1 MPQSNK
7 PSLFTFGNTISP
19 QNARKNKSKNKTK
32 KIEKGQKEVV
42 MYRNSSNLRPG
53 EKFFRYLVKAKFA

>member
-32 KIEKGQKEVV
+32 KLKKGRK
-42 MYRNSSNLRPG
+42 RW
-53 EKFFRYLVKAKFA
+53 